1 MRRRPLGWRW
11 GARPQVFAGRLGLI
25 AVPPVVLA
33 VVLAAMPVRA
43 HLMETGFGGYYDGL
57 AHLLLTPSDLLLVVA
72 LAVLA
77 GQNGSRCS
85 RWLLLTLGGAWLL
98 GGLVG
103 LQFPSEP
110 ELPWLLTLSF
120 TLVGLLVALQL
131 RAGAVGLSVLAG
143 MLGMLH
149 GVINGAA
156 MNHGGGGGLALL
168 GSVCGVVVLGTII
181 AGQTTVLQASWQRI
195 ALRVMGSWIAASG
208 LLMLGWL
215 ARSTG

>member
-1 MRRRPLGWRW
+1 M
-11 GARPQVFAGRLGLI
+11 A
-25 AVPPVVLA
+25 PVVLA
-33 VVLAAMPVRA
+33 LTARPVQA

-85 RWLLLTLGGAWLL
+85 RWLLLTLIATWLV

-103 LQFPSEP
+103 LQFDSEP
-110 ELPWLLTLSF
+110 QLPWLLTLSF
-120 TLVGLLVALQL
+120 TLVGVLVALQV
-131 RAGAVGLSVLAG
+131 RAGVVGLSLLAG
-143 MLGMLH
+143 LLGLLH
-149 GVINGAA
+149 GIINGSA
-156 MNHGGGGGLALL
+156 MNHGGGGSLALL
-168 GSVCGVVVLGTII
+168 GSVCGVAVIGAII
-181 AGQTTVLQASWQRI
+181 AGQTTVLQTSWQRI

-215 ARSTG
+215 SRSAS